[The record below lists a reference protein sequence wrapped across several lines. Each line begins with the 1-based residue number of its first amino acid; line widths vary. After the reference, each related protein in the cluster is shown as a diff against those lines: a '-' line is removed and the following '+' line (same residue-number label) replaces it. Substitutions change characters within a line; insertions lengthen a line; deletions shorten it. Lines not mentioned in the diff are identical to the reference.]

1 MKRLVPIVILLLI
14 CMSSLSAAAPA
25 ANTTALVKEGEVRQ
39 VLTDYIKKRTA
50 NLGVELNIKKIGYS
64 GDMAL
69 PKGQVSYEVIAPR
82 QWEGW
87 GNANLA
93 LIVRVNDRV
102 EHNVTVRVE
111 VEALA
116 DVLVATR
123 PLERGEIIGAKD
135 VAMQKRDLATVTGK
149 IYRSPDEAQ
158 GKRVRTAMRANS
170 PIRSDYL
177 EKVPLVKSGQLVTI
191 VLENDVLRLTAT
203 GRVKNAGAEGD
214 MVLVQNLTS
223 QKDIPARVVDTNT
236 VRVEF

>member
-1 MKRLVPIVILLLI
+1 
-14 CMSSLSAAAPA
+14 
-25 ANTTALVKEGEVRQ
+25 
-39 VLTDYIKKRTA
+39 
-50 NLGVELNIKKIGYS
+50 
-64 GDMAL
+64 
-69 PKGQVSYEVIAPR
+69 
-82 QWEGW
+82 
-87 GNANLA
+87 
-93 LIVRVNDRV
+93 
-102 EHNVTVRVE
+102 

-116 DVLVATR
+116 EVLVAAR

-135 VAMQKRDLATVTGK
+135 VAMQKRDLATVSGK
-149 IYRSPDEAQ
+149 IYRAPDEVQ

-191 VLENDVLRLTAT
+191 ILENDVLRLTAT